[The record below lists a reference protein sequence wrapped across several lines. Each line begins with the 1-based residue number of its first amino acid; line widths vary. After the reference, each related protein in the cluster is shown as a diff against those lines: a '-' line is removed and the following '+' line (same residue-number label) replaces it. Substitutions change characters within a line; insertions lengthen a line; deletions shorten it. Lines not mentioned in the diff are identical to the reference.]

1 MRIGP
6 SAAHQYYKTSV
17 AAGDA
22 QKISIDI
29 GPMLPPLF
37 LQGGKMSQILA
48 QNFDPNRLWTA
59 VFLKCGALSEIK
71 NNLVKDR

>member
-1 MRIGP
+1 MRIGE
-6 SAAHQYYKTSV
+6 SAARQYYKTSV

-29 GPMLPPLF
+29 GPMLPPF
-37 LQGGKMSQILA
+37 FTGGKMSQILA
-48 QNFDPNRLWTA
+48 QNFDLNRLWTA

-71 NNLVKDR
+71 NKLVKDR